1 MDCRGPSWLVI
12 GVSLSPGLAMTKE
25 RLLTQSSTCIRRNS
39 AYIHSSFIEEL
50 PMASTAEKL
59 SSTPSEGAAAPVCS
73 LALTG
78 NKNVDLASYKG
89 KKNVV
94 LYFYPKDDTPG
105 CTTEAKDFAELSAQF
120 EKADTIIIGISKD
133 DMKSHDKFR
142 AKYDLPFALA
152 ADDSGIAEAFGVWG
166 EKNMYGKKYM
176 GIVRSTFLIDKSGK
190 VAKAWPKVS
199 VTGHAAEVL
208 KAAQS
213 LA

>member
-1 MDCRGPSWLVI
+1 MPATAKKAPAKKPTATKAVAKKPAAKKAPVKKPAAKA
-12 GVSLSPGLAMTKE
+12 VSAKPAPAVKSL
-25 RLLTQSSTCIRRNS
+25 RV
-39 AYIHSSFIEEL
+39 
-50 PMASTAEKL
+50 
-59 SSTPSEGAAAPVCS
+59 GAAAPACS

-78 NKNVDLASYKG
+78 NKNVDLASFKG

-105 CTTEAKDFAELSAQF
+105 CTIEANDFAKLSKQF
-120 EKADTIIIGISKD
+120 DKADTVIIGISKD

-152 ADDSGIAEAFGVWG
+152 SDASGITEAFGAWG
-166 EKNMYGKKYM
+166 EKSMYGKTYF
-176 GIVRSTFLIDKSGK
+176 GIVRSTFLIDKAGK

-208 KAAQS
+208 KAAQA
-213 LA
+213 LK

>member
-1 MDCRGPSWLVI
+1 MMP
-12 GVSLSPGLAMTKE
+12 
-25 RLLTQSSTCIRRNS
+25 
-39 AYIHSSFIEEL
+39 
-50 PMASTAEKL
+50 STAKKAALEI
-59 SSTPSEGAAAPVCS
+59 TEGAKAPTCS

-78 NKNVDLASYKG
+78 NKTLDLASFKG

-105 CTTEAKDFAELSAQF
+105 CTTEAKDFAGLAKQF
-120 EKADTIIIGISKD
+120 EKADTVIIGISKD
-133 DMKSHDKFR
+133 DLKSHDKFR

-152 ADDSGIAEAFGVWG
+152 ADDSGIAEAFGVWS

-176 GIVRSTFLIDKSGK
+176 GIVRSTFLIDKTGTI
-190 VAKAWPKVS
+190 AKAWPKVS

-208 KAAQS
+208 KEAQK